1 MPLKLIFRHEQIAQK
16 IQKKNKKNEKISGT
30 PKLTDDEII
39 YITNY
44 KIPSRY
50 IKITTKRKNY
60 AIIY

>member
-1 MPLKLIFRHEQIAQK
+1 MNKLR
-16 IQKKNKKNEKISGT
+16 KKFKKKLKKNEKISGT